1 MWREIKILLVD
12 DDEQRRHD
20 LKVILDFLGEEVI
33 VAGSS
38 DWRKVAESS
47 IEESTEIS
55 AVMLGDCEGQP
66 LEKTVEA
73 MLAWDKGL
81 PFLFVG
87 SQVQVDEL
95 SENVRRCVLASL
107 AMPPSYNKMLD
118 SLHRCQVFR
127 EQYTHNR
134 SRGERREVQLFRSLV
149 GTSRQIQHV
158 RELIMQVADKDV
170 SVMIQGESG
179 TGKEVVA
186 RNLHYHSH
194 RRNKP
199 FVPVNCGAIP
209 AELLESELFGHEKGA
224 FTGAINSRPGRFE
237 LAEGGTLFLD
247 EIGDMPLNMQ
257 VKILRVLQEHTFERV
272 GSNKTLKANVR
283 VIAATHK
290 NLEKMIEDG
299 SFREDLYYRLN
310 VFPIDMPSLRE
321 RVEDLPLLLNE
332 LISRLENEKR
342 GSIRFNSAAI
352 MSLCRHEWHGN
363 VRELANLVERL
374 AILHPY
380 GVIGVNELPKKF
392 RHVDEDDEQYTP
404 PVVADVTQNEGLAG
418 VDSPALLPVNGLDL
432 REYLSD
438 LECSLIQ
445 QALDDANGVV
455 ARAAE
460 KLSIRRTTLVE
471 KMRKYNI
478 NRKEKDMAC
487 AGQKAACVCGPLSAI
502 PPDFRNLSFL
512 NHPPSKLFSI
522 AGTLIAQYLLVT
534 FFRRKCGVLVRYLWR
549 VWH

>member
-1 MWREIKILLVD
+1 MWREIKVLLID

-20 LKVILDFLGEEVI
+20 LKVILDFLGEEAI
-33 VAGSS
+33 VAQPS
-38 DWRKVAESS
+38 DWRRE
-47 IEESTEIS
+47 IEGVVGDSTDIS
-55 AVMLGDCEGQP
+55 AVLLGDSKNIP
-66 LEKTVEA
+66 IADVIEA
-73 MLAWDKGL
+73 LLTWDKGIPILSIGSAVPAESL
-81 PFLFVG
+81 P
-87 SQVQVDEL
+87 
-95 SENVRRCVLASL
+95 ENIRRALLASVE
-107 AMPPSYNKMLD
+107 MPPSYNKLLD
-118 SLHRCQVFR
+118 SLHRCQVYR

-149 GTSRQIQHV
+149 GTSRQIQNV

-170 SVMIQGESG
+170 SVMIQGDSG

-224 FTGAINSRPGRFE
+224 FTGAISSRPGRFE
-237 LAEGGTLFLD
+237 MAEGGTLFLD

-272 GSNKTLKANVR
+272 GSNKTLNANVR
-283 VIAATHK
+283 IIAATHK

-299 SFREDLYYRLN
+299 TFREDLYYRLN

-332 LISRLENEKR
+332 LVSRLENEKR

-352 MSLCRHEWHGN
+352 MSLCRHDWHGN

-380 GVIGVNELPKKF
+380 GVVGVNELPKKF
-392 RHVDEDDEQYTP
+392 RHVDDTDESFSVP
-404 PVVADVTQNEGLAG
+404 AVADVTQTDGGLAG
-418 VDSPALLPVNGLDL
+418 IDSPALLPVNGLDL

-460 KLSIRRTTLVE
+460 KLNIRRTTLVE

-478 NRKEKDMAC
+478 SRKEKDTA
-487 AGQKAACVCGPLSAI
+487 
-502 PPDFRNLSFL
+502 
-512 NHPPSKLFSI
+512 
-522 AGTLIAQYLLVT
+522 
-534 FFRRKCGVLVRYLWR
+534 
-549 VWH
+549 

>member
-38 DWRKVAESS
+38 DWRKVADAS

-55 AVMLGDCEGQP
+55 AVMLGDCDGQP

-81 PFLFVG
+81 PFLFLG

-478 NRKEKDMAC
+478 NRKEKDMA
-487 AGQKAACVCGPLSAI
+487 
-502 PPDFRNLSFL
+502 
-512 NHPPSKLFSI
+512 
-522 AGTLIAQYLLVT
+522 
-534 FFRRKCGVLVRYLWR
+534 
-549 VWH
+549 